1 MIWTSNASCKE
12 IISIYVKDAIFY
24 LNYQKDNLDKSIENN
39 FQKRKDPF

>member
-24 LNYQKDNLDKSIENN
+24 ANYQKDKSIENN